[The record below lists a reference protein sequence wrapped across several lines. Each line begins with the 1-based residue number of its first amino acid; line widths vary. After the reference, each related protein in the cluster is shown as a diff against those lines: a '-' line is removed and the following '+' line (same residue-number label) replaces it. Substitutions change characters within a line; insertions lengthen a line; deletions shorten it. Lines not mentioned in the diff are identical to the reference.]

1 MRVKGTEEWQG
12 TRSNPVT
19 MRQQVYFEIL
29 KEMTGN
35 QFYPR
40 DSREAYYIIKKY
52 KADLEDCVHIDYCL
66 DSDNPYVLY
75 GDVFIYGE
83 YKFTFENRCV
93 EVIQDGD
100 TIDDVTIV
108 SYETY
113 YDDCF

>member
-1 MRVKGTEEWQG
+1 MRVNGSERWQG

-19 MRQQVYFEIL
+19 IKQQVYLDIL

-35 QFYPR
+35 EFYAR
-40 DSREAYYIIKKY
+40 NSKEAYSIIGDY
-52 KADLEDCVHIDYCL
+52 KADLEDCVKIDYCL
-66 DSDNPYVLY
+66 DSDDPYILY

-83 YKFTFENRCV
+83 YKYTIENRCV
-93 EVIQDGD
+93 EVIEDGD
-100 TIDDVTIV
+100 TIDDVTIL